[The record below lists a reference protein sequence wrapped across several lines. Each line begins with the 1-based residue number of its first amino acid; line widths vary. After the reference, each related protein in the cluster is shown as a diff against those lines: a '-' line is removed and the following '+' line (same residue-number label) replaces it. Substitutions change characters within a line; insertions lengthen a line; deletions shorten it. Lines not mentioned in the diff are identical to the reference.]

1 MTADMT
7 VTYTSTLPAMEKK
20 LNTLLE
26 RIVAKT
32 AHDIVAT
39 AQGLVPV
46 DTGALKNSIHAVT
59 AKGLTQYA
67 TAAAKAGKKRKDA
80 AMFPEV
86 RPSDKYEAVV
96 AVGMEYGI
104 YVEYGSAHVR
114 KTTRMS
120 TRKAGATVMRIR
132 DRKYATAVP
141 ARPFMRPAVQA
152 RTDPFNQA
160 VTEVIRLAALG

>member
-59 AKGLTQYA
+59 AKGLTQYQ
-67 TAAAKAGKKRKDA
+67 TAAAKAGSKRKNA

-86 RPSDKYEAVV
+86 RPGDKYEAVV

-120 TRKAGATVMRIR
+120 TRKAGPTVMTR

-141 ARPFMRPAVQA
+141 ARPYMRPAVQA